1 MSDRA
6 PTSTPPPRRG
16 RRLAVVA
23 APDPLRGVYLRPLPD
38 PLVPARHSAGARGRA
53 AQLQAFLRPLQ
64 SAAAARFE
72 LHGRA
77 ELWVVHADDWAKLT
91 SVPYGWPF
99 TRTRR
104 TPASAAGAE
113 GPTTAIVVAAEVP
126 GRLVHRFEPILL
138 AAARAGVRA
147 PLVEP
152 AVAEAPPPRGDVASL
167 AEAPLVRA
175 DVASLVE
182 APFARG
188 DVRELFDL
196 VVGHEWGHA
205 AAQAAGLRT
214 HVKWLD
220 ELLATVLYLAALRA
234 TGQEATLRRFLA
246 WAEVQRVGGAAA
258 AEALPP
264 RFGRGARPTAAPRRD
279 LGAFETPRGKL
290 RLADLAWFQGV
301 FALRAHAL
309 VEAEGW
315 GFPERLLAALQGVDT
330 GPGARARGDV
340 ARAVVAVEPSFRDW
354 FRTFGVE
361 A

>member
-1 MSDRA
+1 MSGGA
-6 PTSTPPPRRG
+6 PTHVPHEKAVWDAVSGGARG
-16 RRLAVVA
+16 RLAA
-23 APDPLRGVYLRPLPD
+23 MPAIDPLKGVYLRPLPD
-38 PLVPARHSAGARGRA
+38 ALVPARASAGARGRA
-53 AQLQAFLRPLQ
+53 TQLQAFLRPLQ
-64 SAAAARFE
+64 AAAAERFE
-72 LHGRA
+72 LHGQA
-77 ELWVVHADDWAKLT
+77 ELWVAHAEDWAKLT
-91 SVPYGWPF
+91 SAPYGWPF

-104 TPASAAGAE
+104 TPASAAGAA

-126 GRLVHRFEPILL
+126 GRLVQRFDPILL
-138 AAARAGVRA
+138 AAARGGVRA
-147 PLVEP
+147 PVGEGSGAQERGSLL
-152 AVAEAPPPRGDVASL
+152 EAPYA
-167 AEAPLVRA
+167 RA
-175 DVASLVE
+175 
-182 APFARG
+182 

-205 AAQAAGLRT
+205 VAQAAGLRT

-234 TGQEATLRRFLA
+234 TGADGTLRRFLA
-246 WAEVQRVGGAAA
+246 WADVQVAGGAAM

-264 RFGRGARPTAAPRRD
+264 RFGRGVRPTAPPRRD

-290 RLADLAWFQGV
+290 RLADLVWFQGV
-301 FALRAHAL
+301 FSRRAWAL

-315 GFPERLLAALQGVDT
+315 GFPERLLAALEGVDT

-340 ARAVVAVEPSFRDW
+340 ARALVQVEPGFRDW